1 MKQTSDKLELVE
13 MSAFWIQLFVGGS
26 FLLFGVFAVLFS
38 GGFFAL
44 LFALLGLVLV
54 IFVEIETI
62 TFDKNLGHMTIK
74 RHKPV
79 IAKTKIIKPLLQR
92 ISGMEIHE
100 TKLIK
105 HLLQDISGVEIQ
117 GISDSE
123 SNKYRI
129 CLVLHSGKQRVPLT
143 SGFTTGSLGGYHK
156 EAEVIATFLDI
167 TNYGIDGFPTDNSKE
182 PKWDSIEEEIAHWET
197 AIKSASNDADAH
209 MKLGLAL
216 MIQDATKN
224 KEQAMSY
231 LKQAEALF
239 KAQGYDEEAMQAA
252 QLYGVAYWGM
262 LGKSG
267 SSYQD

>member
-1 MKQTSDKLELVE
+1 MKPTSDKLEFVE

-26 FLLFGVFAVLFS
+26 FLLFGLFAVLFS
-38 GGFFAL
+38 GGFFAA

-74 RHKPV
+74 RHKPLL
-79 IAKTKIIKPLLQR
+79 AK
-92 ISGMEIHE
+92 

-156 EAEVIATFLDI
+156 QAEVIAIFLGI
-167 TNYGIDGFPTDNSKE
+167 QNYGIDGFPTDKSNE
-182 PKWDSIEEEIAHWET
+182 PKWETIEQEIAHWQT
-197 AIKSASNDADAH
+197 AIESDSNDADAH
-209 MKLGLAL
+209 MRLGLAL
-216 MIQDATKN
+216 ISQDKTNN
-224 KEQAMSY
+224 KEQAMGY

-239 KAQGYDEEAMQAA
+239 KSQGYDEEAMQAA
-252 QLYGVAYWGM
+252 QLYGVVYWGM
-262 LGKSG
+262 LGK
-267 SSYQD
+267 